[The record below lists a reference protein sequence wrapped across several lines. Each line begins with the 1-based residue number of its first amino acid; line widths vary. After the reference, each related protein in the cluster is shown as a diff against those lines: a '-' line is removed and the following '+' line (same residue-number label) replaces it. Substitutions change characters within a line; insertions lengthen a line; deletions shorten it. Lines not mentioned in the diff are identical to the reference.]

1 MPELKQ
7 AMDFNLASR
16 SVVLFLLMVIA
27 APGVLNT
34 VLMSVTE
41 RFREFGISLAMG
53 MKSAVLVRLVLLET
67 FIIVT
72 LGVLVHPIVLGGQI
86 AEIYEDYGFLP
97 QIVVTT
103 RFSIA
108 VKAAGIAFGMSL
120 LAGVYPAIR
129 VFELEPLKGIRY
141 T

>member
-86 AEIYEDYGFLP
+86 AEI
-97 QIVVTT
+97 
-103 RFSIA
+103 
-108 VKAAGIAFGMSL
+108 
-120 LAGVYPAIR
+120 
-129 VFELEPLKGIRY
+129 
-141 T
+141 